1 MTYSDAYCCFIV
13 LLCCYGRREDGAA
26 CVLCSAVQDML
37 QCCQSQCGWCV
48 DEIQCEGWVGECSLL
63 SGVQQSDALREEEV
77 LRSAG
82 SGPDGAVPS
91 A

>member
-1 MTYSDAYCCFIV
+1 M
-13 LLCCYGRREDGAA
+13 
-26 CVLCSAVQDML
+26 
-37 QCCQSQCGWCV
+37 
-48 DEIQCEGWVGECSLL
+48 GECSLL

>member
-1 MTYSDAYCCFIV
+1 
-13 LLCCYGRREDGAA
+13 
-26 CVLCSAVQDML
+26 ML
-37 QCCQSQCGWCV
+37 QCCQSQCGRCV

-63 SGVQQSDALREEEV
+63 SGVQQSDALRED

-82 SGPDGAVPS
+82 SGPDGGVPS